1 MKVNAID
8 LSAKLLAT
16 ENITVVRS
24 RVRTASFDIKSR
36 VLTLPQWK
44 EMSPLVEGM
53 LVGHEVGHALY
64 TDETY
69 LEPIIENRKMMSY
82 MNVLEDVRIEKLI
95 KRKYPGI
102 RKTMNEGYKE
112 LNEKDFF
119 GVSKTP
125 NLDTLNLIDRI
136 NLYFKA
142 GYSCG
147 VKFSQEEKVFVL
159 RAEQTESPDDVIQL
173 ANDVYAFSKEQ
184 AEKRAQER
192 KNNKNEL
199 DEADDEEEL
208 EQLEDL
214 DDLESDFMDDSE
226 MEDSNEENDDEDDG
240 FDKYEQPD
248 AGRGRTELTQ
258 DQKDELLAQKMQQEV
273 EEELESKTEK
283 VFSEKLEELAD
294 ESTEYNY
301 YQLDEQYVF
310 DPIVGFKQIL
320 SETKTIEEHYSEH
333 DKKEYEKFNLESG
346 RVVNYLIKE
355 FEMRKSA
362 TLYKRAQQSKIG
374 SLDMKKIWSYKL
386 NDDLFKRVM
395 TMPKGKN
402 HGMIF
407 LLDWSGSMDP
417 VLDDTV
423 KQVISLA
430 MFCQRAQ
437 IPYQVFA
444 FSSQYQVCKTDEM
457 QMKMRDKRQS
467 YYSQHKVLSNAT
479 TDFALLE
486 FFSSK
491 MSNVEFNTMVR
502 RLINHRNLRYV
513 DSNDYGTGGTPL
525 NEALGYMVNYIAQF
539 IKTNSVE
546 KMSLITLTDG
556 EGGALQA
563 GSRYSLDEYRHDRSA
578 TEYKKINMK
587 HFLQDPVTK
596 KTYELSR
603 YSNYQ
608 TEAILRMI
616 KDRYNVNSVGF
627 YICRN
632 ARRDLEQAVK
642 CNLPGFTGS
651 TYNMVDIM
659 RREFRDNGFAS
670 IKNTGRDD
678 LFIVPQNK
686 LIVEEGEM
694 VVDEKQNAR
703 QIARN
708 FSKMMAG
715 RKTSRVL
722 LNQFIGYVA

>member
-1 MKVNAID
+1 MKLNAID

-44 EMSPLVEGM
+44 EMSPIVEGM

-69 LEPIIENRKMMSY
+69 LAPIIENRKMMSY

-125 NLDTLNLIDRI
+125 NLESLNLIDRI

-147 VKFSQEEKVFVL
+147 VKFTPEEKVFVL
-159 RAEQTESPDDVIQL
+159 RAEQTETPDDVIQL

-208 EQLEDL
+208 EQLEDI
-214 DDLESDFMDDSE
+214 DDIESDFIDDSE
-226 MEDSNEENDDEDDG
+226 MDDSDETEDNEDNDG

-258 DQKDELLAQKMQQEV
+258 DEKDALLEQKMQQQV

-320 SETKTIEEHYSEH
+320 SETKTIEEHYSER

-407 LLDWSGSMDP
+407 LLDWSGSMDM

-444 FSSQYQVCKTDEM
+444 FSSQYTICKTDVD
-457 QMKMRDKRQS
+457 QSRLRDKRIAWG
-467 YYSQHKVLSNAT
+467 SQNKYLSNGV

-491 MSNVEFNTMVR
+491 MSNVEFNTMVK

-539 IKTNSVE
+539 IKSNSIE

-556 EGGALQA
+556 EGGSLH
-563 GSRYSLDEYRHDRSA
+563 GGFRHSLDEYRYDRT
-578 TEYKKINMK
+578 TEFKKINMK

-596 KTYELSR
+596 KTYEISR
-603 YSNYQ
+603 YSNFQ

-632 ARRDLEQAVK
+632 ARRDLEQAIK

-651 TYNMVDIM
+651 AYNMVDIM

-686 LIVEEGEM
+686 LILEEGEM

>member
-1 MKVNAID
+1 MKINAID

-44 EMSPLVEGM
+44 EMSPIVEGM

-69 LEPIIENRKMMSY
+69 LAPIIENRKMMSY

-125 NLDTLNLIDRI
+125 NLESLNLIDRI

-147 VKFSQEEKVFVL
+147 VKFTPEEKVFVL
-159 RAEQTESPDDVIQL
+159 RAEQTETPDDVIQL

-208 EQLEDL
+208 EQLEDI
-214 DDLESDFMDDSE
+214 DDIESDFMDDSE
-226 MEDSNEENDDEDDG
+226 MDDSDETEDNEDNDG

-258 DQKDELLAQKMQQEV
+258 DEKDALLEQKMQQQV

-320 SETKTIEEHYSEH
+320 SETKTIEEHYSER

-407 LLDWSGSMDP
+407 LLDWSGSMDM

-444 FSSQYQVCKTDEM
+444 FSSQYTICKTDVD
-457 QMKMRDKRQS
+457 QSRLRDKRIAWG
-467 YYSQHKVLSNAT
+467 SQNKYLSNGV

-491 MSNVEFNTMVR
+491 MSNVEFNTMVK

-539 IKTNSVE
+539 IKSNSIE

-556 EGGALQA
+556 EGGSLH
-563 GSRYSLDEYRHDRSA
+563 GGFRHSLDEYRYDRT
-578 TEYKKINMK
+578 TEFKKINMK

-596 KTYELSR
+596 KTYEISR
-603 YSNYQ
+603 YSNFQ

-632 ARRDLEQAVK
+632 ARRDLEQAIK

-651 TYNMVDIM
+651 AYNMVDIM

-686 LIVEEGEM
+686 LILEEGEM

>member
-1 MKVNAID
+1 MKLTGD

-36 VLTLPQWK
+36 VLTLPNWK
-44 EMSPLVEGM
+44 DMTPEIDDM
-53 LVGHEVGHALY
+53 LRGHEVGHALF
-64 TDETY
+64 TDESY
-69 LEPIIENRKMMSY
+69 IKPIMENRKIASY
-82 MNVLEDVRIEKLI
+82 LNVIEDVRIEKLL

-102 RKTMNEGYKE
+102 RKSMNEGYRQ

-119 GVSKTP
+119 GVSKIP
-125 NLDTLNLIDRI
+125 NLEVLNLIDRI
-136 NLYFKA
+136 NLYYKA

-147 VKFSQEEKVFVL
+147 VTFSSEEKLFVA
-159 RAEQTESPDDVIQL
+159 RAEKTETVDEVIAL
-173 ANDVYAFSKEQ
+173 ANDIYAFSKEQ
-184 AEKRAQER
+184 AEKRRKEAQE
-192 KNNKNEL
+192 NPEDLEL
-199 DEADDEEEL
+199 SDEEDDDVEGYDDDFDDNY
-208 EQLEDL
+208 EDS
-214 DDLESDFMDDSE
+214 DEESDGADAQEPDYKKQAGSGR
-226 MEDSNEENDDEDDG
+226 SKQTKEE
-240 FDKYEQPD
+240 
-248 AGRGRTELTQ
+248 R
-258 DQKDELLAQKMQQEV
+258 
-273 EEELESKTEK
+273 EEAKAERKEEEIEKELESQTEK
-283 VFSEKLEELAD
+283 NFTEKLEELAD
-294 ESTEYNY
+294 ENTEYRY
-301 YQLDEQYVF
+301 YTLDEKYEF
-310 DPIVGFKQIL
+310 NPIIGFKRIL
-320 SETKTIEEHYSEH
+320 DEIKEVEEMLAERPKS
-333 DKKEYEKFNLESG
+333 KKDYEQFMTESG
-346 RVVNYLIKE
+346 RVVSYLLKE

-362 TLYKRAQQSKIG
+362 TLYKRAQTSKIG
-374 SLDMKKIWSYKL
+374 SLDMKKVWSYKL
-386 NDDLFKRVM
+386 NDDLFKRIM
-395 TMPKGKN
+395 TLPQGKN
-402 HGMIF
+402 HGMVF

-417 VLDDTV
+417 VLEDTI
-423 KQVISLA
+423 KQVINLA

-444 FSSQYQVCKTDEM
+444 FTSQYNVLKDYKDEA
-457 QMKMRDKRQS
+457 KMYERRKEFHTQPNM
-467 YYSQHKVLSNAT
+467 LSNAISN
-479 TDFALLE
+479 FGLFE

-502 RLINHRNLRYV
+502 RILQPRLLNRVNAG
-513 DSNDYGTGGTPL
+513 DYGTGGTPL
-525 NEALGYMVNYIAQF
+525 NEALGYMVGYLAKFSKAN
-539 IKTNSVE
+539 NVE
-546 KMSLITLTDG
+546 KMSFITLTDG
-556 EGGALQA
+556 DGNALNSSDY
-563 GSRYSLDEYRHDRSA
+563 GNFDEQRVDRRTS
-578 TEYKKINMK
+578 EYKKIQMR

-596 KTYELSR
+596 NTYQIFKNGSTH
-603 YSNYQ
+603 

-616 KDRYNVNSVGF
+616 KSRYDINVVGF

-632 ARRDLEQAVK
+632 QRRDLEQAVK
-642 CNLPGFTGS
+642 SNLPGFTGN
-651 TYNMVDIM
+651 TYAMVDIL